1 MIEVGLKYEVEQVVT
16 EAITAEAMGSGD
28 MPVLATP
35 AMIALMENAAM
46 LAVRNS
52 LSEGQTTVG
61 TYMDVSH
68 IKPTKVGETVRA
80 EAEVKGIEGKKISFE
95 VAAYWDDALLGK
107 GTHTRYIVDREKF
120 LSKL

>member
-1 MIEVGLKYEVEQVVT
+1 MIEIGLKYEVEQVVT
-16 EAITAEAMGSGD
+16 EAMTAEAMGSGD

-68 IKPTKVGETVRA
+68 IKPTKVGETVRV
-80 EAEVKGIEGKKISFE
+80 EAEVTGIEGKKISFE

-107 GTHTRYIVDREKF
+107 GTHVRYIVDREKF